1 MCESLRFRP
10 PWYVNEG
17 DESFAVH
24 DAAGQTLAHV
34 YFDDEPRL
42 GLVKERLTREEAR
55 CIAVDIVK
63 LPKLLNRP
71 QY

>member
-1 MCESLRFRP
+1 MSEPRRFSP
-10 PWYVNEG
+10 PWHVNEG

-24 DAAGQTLAHV
+24 GAAGQTLAHV

-42 GLVKERLTREEAR
+42 RGVKERLTHEEAR
-55 CIAVDIVK
+55 CIAVDIVN

-71 QY
+71 Q